1 MAKELETYANTIT
14 TLDQYAFRQYA
25 KAFEIFPRILAENA
39 GNPWNLKIKF
49 LFLIGQNADLVLT
62 KLYSSLSNN
71 IIPGIDV
78 EVIIILLKSLLIF
91 EK

>member
-39 GNPWNLKIKF
+39 GIFWILNKNLLILFQVKMLIF
-49 LFLIGQNADLVLT
+49 FWLNYTPVFLITSSPVLMLT
-62 KLYSSLSNN
+62 
-71 IIPGIDV
+71 
-78 EVIIILLKSLLIF
+78 
-91 EK
+91 